1 MINYVSRLLTHY
13 DVIDNQNSINSI
25 LRTIPIRQKNYSSVY
40 FMQWRGHFIHGA
52 LLEMAKI
59 DLIIGPD

>member
-40 FMQWRGHFIHGA
+40 FMQWRDHFTHDA
-52 LLEMAKI
+52 LLEMEKI